1 MRGLLGPRGSA
12 VAGASRAPGVKAFA
26 GPALAL
32 VVPLGLALFAAVSAS
47 ASTLTPVLQQSAV
60 ISRAG
65 GHVTVERPGTS
76 RFVALQSAGTTVPF
90 GTTINASHGRV
101 QVTVATTTPG
111 ASATAL
117 FYTGEFSI
125 TQAATGIA
133 TLTLDGP
140 LQPCAGTGAP
150 RVAAVGKAERAL
162 DGATNKPLAAAKRPK
177 SRSLWGDGGSGQFMT
192 KGNYAAATV
201 LGTFWLTTDSC
212 ATTVVSV
219 AEGSVNVTDLVTNT
233 SSTVTTGQAL
243 TVQST
248 GATTVAPFS
257 GPGANGY
264 AISIAASSRSV
275 KLGNRYSLTATGT
288 AGGSGDAYIYEN
300 VGQPCS
306 TTLATE
312 QGNTAAYEF
321 STVTLTAPGPF
332 TLTAPAR
339 ARHTGT
345 KYYCAYLTNPAAYA
359 QVIVKVSA

>member
-1 MRGLLGPRGSA
+1 
-12 VAGASRAPGVKAFA
+12 
-26 GPALAL
+26 
-32 VVPLGLALFAAVSAS
+32 
-47 ASTLTPVLQQSAV
+47 V

-101 QVTVATTTPG
+101 QVTIATTTPG
-111 ASATAL
+111 VSATAL
-117 FYTGEFSI
+117 FYTGQFSI
-125 TQAATGIA
+125 TQDATGIA

-140 LQPCAGTGAP
+140 LQPCAATGAP
-150 RVAAVGKAERAL
+150 RVAAVGNERRPAL

-177 SRSLWGDGGSGQFMT
+177 SRSLWGDGGSGEFMT

-212 ATTVVSV
+212 ASTVVSV
-219 AEGSVNVTDLVTNT
+219 AEGSVNVTDLVTNS

-248 GATTVAPFS
+248 GGTTVAPFS

-264 AISIAASSRSV
+264 AVSIAASSRSV

-288 AGGSGDAYIYEN
+288 AGGSGNAYIYEN

-306 TTLATE
+306 ATLATE
-312 QGNTAAYEF
+312 QSNSAAYQF
-321 STVTLTAPGPF
+321 SSVTLTAPGPF

-339 ARHTGT
+339 AKHTGT